1 MNWLNMDREMRY
13 FSKEDKEMANKFMEN
28 AVNVVDSWK
37 RRIKIALDISPYLW
51 VRQSAETS

>member
-1 MNWLNMDREMRY
+1 MNWLNMDREIRY
-13 FSKEDKEMANKFMEN
+13 FSKEDIKMTNKFMKN

-37 RRIKIALDISPYLW
+37 RRIKIALDISPYLL